1 MMSVG
6 SEARFFMGKIAK
18 DPLMRPSKMLYLL
31 SQGSSGIVIKRL
43 RHELHDFFGGWR
55 SGSGGGGGA

>member
-6 SEARFFMGKIAK
+6 SEARFFIGKITK

-31 SQGSSGIVIKRL
+31 SQGSSGMVIKQF
-43 RHELHDFFGGWR
+43 RHELHDFFAGRR